1 MVLVVTPDIASL
13 SNAFKT
19 KLIAERLNVEPLG
32 VVVTRITGKD
42 FEIPTEKINS
52 TMELPVLASI
62 PEDPAVRRSV
72 ALGEPVVIHNPK
84 SKAAKEMK
92 KLAEKLVNLSS
103 TC

>member
-1 MVLVVTPDIASL
+1 
-13 SNAFKT
+13 
-19 KLIAERLNVEPLG
+19 
-32 VVVTRITGKD
+32 
-42 FEIPTEKINS
+42 
-52 TMELPVLASI
+52 
-62 PEDPAVRRSV
+62 VRRSV